1 MVQTAPKGAA
11 APQDIEHLLR
21 TELEAADTAFA
32 NTRPILRHLLRNDDH
47 SIFSDQIVA
56 RVRGMLHDVARQL
69 VVALAEAGDERDPQA
84 GAHEAAE
91 ELAGAFMENP
101 AMLGHAH
108 ALAIEWQLTERLQTR
123 LSLDPVLSPLVQEMI
138 SSGDPATSSS
148 AMALLAAQARFG
160 QSQRRMEL
168 PATELPG
175 DLFHAALM
183 TMHAHAADF
192 SGDHAADH
200 AESNAAKAEDALR
213 KRYEERRSRLGLTE
227 RLITALRGDAAR
239 ALSIEHAGV
248 ALFLTAL
255 AIGSGQDRDQV
266 IMTTTETQTARLAL
280 SLAACGLKADA
291 VAAQFLALHPD
302 VDLPQ
307 GIEALLPDRAAAILS
322 QAGEAAGR

>member
-1 MVQTAPKGAA
+1 MVQTAPKATA
-11 APQDIEHLLR
+11 APQDIENLLLH
-21 TELEAADTAFA
+21 ELEAADKAFA

-56 RVRGMLHDVARQL
+56 QVRGMLHDIARQL
-69 VVALAEAGDERDPQA
+69 VVALAEAGGERDPQA
-84 GAHEAAE
+84 GAHETAG

-101 AMLGHAH
+101 ALLGHAH

-168 PATELPG
+168 PVTELPG

-183 TMHAHAADF
+183 TMRAHAADQ
-192 SGDHAADH
+192 
-200 AESNAAKAEDALR
+200 AETDAAKAEEALR

-227 RLITALRGDAAR
+227 RLITALRGDAAK
-239 ALSIEHAGV
+239 ALSVEHAGV

-266 IMTTTETQTARLAL
+266 IMTTTETQLARLAL
-280 SLAACGLKADA
+280 SLAACGLKSDA

-322 QAGEAAGR
+322 QAAAEADR